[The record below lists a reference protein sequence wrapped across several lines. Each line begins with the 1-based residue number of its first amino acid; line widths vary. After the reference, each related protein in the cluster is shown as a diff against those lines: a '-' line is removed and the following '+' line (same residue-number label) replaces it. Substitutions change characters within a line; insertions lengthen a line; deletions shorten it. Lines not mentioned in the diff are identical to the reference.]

1 MQGLRRSPPP
11 RLGAPGRGV
20 PERAR
25 LRVVSGGLDEAVA
38 RRKQFEGAHPEI
50 VITPP
55 GTRNRLW
62 TARRDGTTLAS
73 GYQLSFL
80 LDTLGRMVAGPSGGI
95 PA

>member
-1 MQGLRRSPPP
+1 MQGLRRSPPL
-11 RLGAPGRGV
+11 RLGAPGRSA

-25 LRVVSGGLDEAVA
+25 LHVVSGGLDEAVV
-38 RRKQFEGAHPEI
+38 RRKQFERAHPEI

-55 GTRNRLW
+55 GTRTRLW

-80 LDTLGRMVAGPSGGI
+80 LDTLSRLLDGTCPAGP
-95 PA
+95 